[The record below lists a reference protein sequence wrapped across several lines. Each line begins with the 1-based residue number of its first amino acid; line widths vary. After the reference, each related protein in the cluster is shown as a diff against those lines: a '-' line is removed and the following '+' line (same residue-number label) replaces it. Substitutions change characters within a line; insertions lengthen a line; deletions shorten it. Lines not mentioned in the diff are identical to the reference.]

1 MNTDVRSG
9 VFIKVDSDLETR
21 RLSSDFQDRLDGGSS
36 NHSSNSDAEEKAPLK
51 NGHAFSNG
59 SLAVSFLHIT
69 DTDENL
75 NESPG
80 DPARKTEFIVAEGGD
95 GDSDTTKSLRNVV
108 LIADESLLST
118 FKQAA
123 LPFFLAGLGT
133 VFAGLILDLVQ
144 FWPAFL
150 RVGELFIVVPP
161 LLGLKGN
168 LEMTLAARLSTQAN
182 LGHMQTSRQIWDIA
196 MGNMALVQCQ
206 ACVLSL
212 LSSLFAIVMGLASD
226 EAFRLDQALFVAACS
241 MTTAAIASFLLGT
254 VMILVVAFSGRFRI
268 NPDNIA
274 TSVVD
279 ALGDMTTLAILAG
292 VSTVFYDRIAQPWFS
307 SLFLVGLVALSPAWV
322 YLARGHPTSRSVL
335 RVGWWPIIIAMI
347 ISSVGGFILDLAV
360 GQFSGLAV
368 FQPVINGVNGNLA
381 AIHASRLST
390 MFAQRSQ
397 LGRHPEDD
405 AQSCVDPVTVLCR
418 RSRQARVSQLLL
430 VLSIPGH
437 LLFVMLIF
445 LLSDGHSV
453 VTAGFVFSYLTA
465 SLVLLTVLLY
475 LARCGAYWM
484 WRRKIDP
491 DNALIPLLTG
501 FGDMSGTG
509 LLFLAF
515 LFLAAV
521 QDPSVSGAAM
531 NADHGRVYNASVH
544 VT

>member
-196 MGNMALVQCQ
+196 MGNMALVQVCGKELDLKEVNSRCRVSFQ
-206 ACVLSL
+206 LSL
-212 LSSLFAIVMGLASD
+212 TLSFFIS
-226 EAFRLDQALFVAACS
+226 EAAVPN
-241 MTTAAIASFLLGT
+241 TTLRYSIARSR
-254 VMILVVAFSGRFRI
+254 S
-268 NPDNIA
+268 P
-274 TSVVD
+274 SVVV
-279 ALGDMTTLAILAG
+279 LG
-292 VSTVFYDRIAQPWFS
+292 
-307 SLFLVGLVALSPAWV
+307 
-322 YLARGHPTSRSVL
+322 
-335 RVGWWPIIIAMI
+335 
-347 ISSVGGFILDLAV
+347 
-360 GQFSGLAV
+360 
-368 FQPVINGVNGNLA
+368 
-381 AIHASRLST
+381 
-390 MFAQRSQ
+390 
-397 LGRHPEDD
+397 
-405 AQSCVDPVTVLCR
+405 LCR
-418 RSRQARVSQLLL
+418 LLHL
-430 VLSIPGH
+430 V
-437 LLFVMLIF
+437 
-445 LLSDGHSV
+445 
-453 VTAGFVFSYLTA
+453 T
-465 SLVLLTVLLY
+465 
-475 LARCGAYWM
+475 C
-484 WRRKIDP
+484 
-491 DNALIPLLTG
+491 
-501 FGDMSGTG
+501 
-509 LLFLAF
+509 
-515 LFLAAV
+515 
-521 QDPSVSGAAM
+521 
-531 NADHGRVYNASVH
+531 
-544 VT
+544 